1 MKSVPPS
8 ENKVRHP
15 LQMDNSDRTHTNSS
29 LRRKHLKQS
38 GFSLIEL
45 LTVVAIMGLLLGSSV
60 VGLSSY
66 QGQTFTKQAYDMREI
81 IASAKASAMAKNT
94 FVWVG
99 FGSVVSSGQSTV
111 VVTAFASS
119 SGLNNASTANL
130 NPLMKPCRFPNFLLT
145 RADQMTSG
153 PSQTGTDL
161 SSTATTWQ
169 LPAQTVDG
177 TSVPLTQ
184 AILFTPS
191 GQCFLTAA
199 PLSYIDIGMKPTRGT
214 KAVDNNLA
222 ALQVSGLTSQ
232 VQLYRD

>member
-8 ENKVRHP
+8 EKKMR
-15 LQMDNSDRTHTNSS
+15 SS
-29 LRRKHLKQS
+29 LQTTRLNGIFPSKLSAKRRSQS

-45 LTVVAIMGLLLGSSV
+45 LTVIAIMSLLLGSSV

-81 IASAKASAMAKNT
+81 LASAKASAMAKNT

-99 FGSVVSSGQSTV
+99 FGSTVSAGQSTV
-111 VVTAFASS
+111 VVTAFASR
-119 SGLNNASTANL
+119 SGLNNATASNL
-130 NPLMKPCRFPNFLLT
+130 NPLMKPCRFANFLLT
-145 RADQMTSG
+145 KADQMTSG
-153 PSQTGTDL
+153 PSETGTDL

-177 TSVPLTQ
+177 TTVPLTQ
-184 AILFTPS
+184 AILFSPN

-199 PLSYIDIGMKPTRGT
+199 PLSYIDIGMKPTHGT
-214 KAVDNNLA
+214 AAANNNLA